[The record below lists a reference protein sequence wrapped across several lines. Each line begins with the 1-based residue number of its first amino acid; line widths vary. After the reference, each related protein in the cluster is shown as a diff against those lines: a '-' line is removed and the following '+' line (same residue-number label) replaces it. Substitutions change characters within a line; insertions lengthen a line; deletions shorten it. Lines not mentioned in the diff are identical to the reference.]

1 MSTPYPEEVR
11 AKAREI
17 VDRMKADASFAAQ
30 VDQDPQ
36 GTLVAAGLPTQA
48 VEDFTVEAANS
59 GEVQGYRGCAVT
71 CESTCVVTCIVTSW

>member
-1 MSTPYPEEVR
+1 MSATYPDEVR

-17 VDRMKADASFAAQ
+17 VDRMKSDASFAAQ

-36 GTLVAAGLPTQA
+36 GTLVAAGLPAQA
-48 VEDFTVEAANS
+48 VEDFSVEAANS

-71 CESTCVVTCIVTSW
+71 CDISCAITCIVTSW